1 KYLNFSRSTSELELI
16 ARRMVRKVEGE
27 NVDRAVLD
35 QYADPSTDRYAHMLD
50 MIRDQLNFDS
60 LSYNRLDDMI
70 DSVGIDPDKLC
81 TYCWNGVE

>member
-1 KYLNFSRSTSELELI
+1 MVWPALI
-16 ARRMVRKVEGE
+16 SCVAGAENAFRKPWK
-27 NVDRAVLD
+27 AI
-35 QYADPSTDRYAHMLD
+35 TDRYAHMLD

-60 LSYNRLDDMI
+60 LAYNRLDDMI